1 VGHAFLCSLIGICAL
16 AAAEPV
22 LAQEPAEED
31 KAALSGGFDFIE
43 VRAGKGDEIF
53 LWDGSF
59 SYGDSTDQLMLM
71 VEGGGAVGNRIDDVQ
86 ARLLYGRSI
95 SDNVVLLAG
104 VRHDFQPH
112 PHDSYAMVGVQGSI
126 GSRVSWEG
134 YAFLSDD
141 GLVTGD
147 AQVIY
152 QLPITDKIYIEPR
165 AAIAW
170 SAQRVVADG
179 VGAGFTDA
187 EASVRLRFRLNDKI
201 NAFVGVAHERLLSD
215 SRELAR
221 AQGETLQST
230 MAVAG
235 FGFSL

>member
-1 VGHAFLCSLIGICAL
+1 MSQAFLRSLFGICAM
-16 AAAEPV
+16 AVGDPV
-22 LAQEPAEED
+22 LAQEIAEEN

-43 VRAGKGDEIF
+43 LRAGKGDEIF

-59 SYGDSTDQLMLM
+59 SYGDSRDQLMLM

-112 PHDSYAMVGVQGSI
+112 PHDSYAMAGFQGSV
-126 GSRVSWEG
+126 GSRFSWEG

-141 GLVTGD
+141 GRLTGD

-152 QLPITDKIYIEPR
+152 QLPITEKIYVEPR
-165 AAIAW
+165 AGIAW
-170 SAQRVVADG
+170 SAQRVEADG

-187 EASVRLRFRLNDKI
+187 EMSVRLRFRLNDKI
-201 NAFVGVAHERLLSD
+201 NAFVGVAHERLLGD
-215 SRELAR
+215 SRNLAR

>member
-1 VGHAFLCSLIGICAL
+1 MRNAFLRSLLAMCAL
-16 AAAEPV
+16 AGAAPVFAQAAAED
-22 LAQEPAEED
+22 D
-31 KAALSGGFDFIE
+31 KAALNGGFDFIE
-43 VRAGKGDEIF
+43 LRAGKGDEIF

-71 VEGGGAVGNRIDDVQ
+71 IEGGGAVGNRIDDVQ

-104 VRHDFQPH
+104 VRQDFQPH
-112 PHDSYAMVGVQGSI
+112 PHDSYAMIGAQGSV
-126 GSRVSWEG
+126 GSRFSWEG

-141 GLVTGD
+141 GRLTGD

-152 QLPITDKIYIEPR
+152 QLPITEKIYIEPR
-165 AAIAW
+165 ASIAW
-170 SAQRVVADG
+170 SAQRLEADG

-187 EASVRLRFRLNDKI
+187 EMSVRLRFRLND
-201 NAFVGVAHERLLSD
+201 NVTAFVGVAHERLVGD
-215 SRELAR
+215 SRDLAR
-221 AQGETLQST
+221 TQGGTLQST